1 MENEITKPAEK
12 KKITVKNYVDTP
24 TVLQMEATEC
34 GAASLAMVLG
44 TYKSYIPL
52 ETLRVEC
59 GINRDGSKASN
70 IMKAARRMGLEAK
83 GYRMETEGLFEVKM
97 PCILH
102 WNFNHFVVLEGFKGG
117 KVYINDPGSGKK
129 VVSYEELDMAFTG
142 VVLTFAPGPDYKRV
156 GVEPKLYTALLQRLK
171 GSEMTLCMVF
181 LAGLFL
187 VVPGLVI
194 PTFSKI
200 FIDDILLGGKTYWIR
215 ALVWGIVVTG
225 IIQCLL
231 TYIQGQ
237 YLLKMQTKIAIIS
250 SGKFLWHVLRLP
262 VGFFSQRYA
271 GDISERMQSNDTVA
285 QFLSGQLASTVV
297 NLVMLLFY
305 LTLMLCYDWKL
316 ALVGVAAAAINMGY
330 LKYIAKRRES
340 QNAKMQQDSGRMMG
354 TAMGGLQIVETLKAS
369 GSEGDFF
376 SKVIGYHAKNVAQ
389 QQVFGVSTQ
398 YLNTLPMLLTALT
411 DAAVLIIG
419 GYEVMSGVLTVGTLI
434 AFRTLMSSFMSPI
447 TMLMQIGTQYQEMR
461 ADISRLD
468 DVLNYGQ
475 DKVFEKEI
483 PEEEMY
489 KDEYHRKLEGF
500 VDIEGLNF
508 GYSPLEPPL
517 IENFELHLKPGQ
529 RAALVGGSGSGKST
543 ISKLISGI
551 FEPWSGEIKFDGVNK
566 DDIYRRVLTNSLAVV
581 DQDICMFADTIKNN
595 ITLWD
600 ETIPEDM
607 VLEAVKD
614 AEIYESIIEKT
625 GGFEYMFNEGGRN
638 MSGGQ
643 RQRVEIARA
652 LLNKPSIL
660 IMDEATSALD
670 PVTEKKIA
678 DNIKEK
684 GITCII
690 VAHRLSTIRDCDE
703 IIVLNRGKVVQ
714 RGTHDELKD
723 QEGYYAELIKNI

>member
-1 MENEITKPAEK
+1 MGKQNVKPMEK
-12 KKITVKNYVDTP
+12 KKITVRNYADTP

-44 TYKSYIPL
+44 TYQSYVPL
-52 ETLRVEC
+52 EQLRVEC

-70 IMKAARRMGLEAK
+70 IMKAARRMGLVAK
-83 GYRMETEGLFEVKM
+83 GFRMETEGLFEVKM

-102 WNFNHFVVLEGFKGG
+102 WNFNHFVVLEGFKKG
-117 KVYINDPGSGKK
+117 KAYINDPASGKRL
-129 VVSYEELDMAFTG
+129 VSYEELDMAFTG
-142 VVLTFAPGPDYKRV
+142 VVLTFEPEPDFKPV
-156 GVEPKLYTALLQRLK
+156 GVEPRLYTALFKRLK

-200 FIDDILLGGKTYWIR
+200 FIDDILLGGKDYWIR
-215 ALVWGIVVTG
+215 ALIWGMVITG
-225 IIQCLL
+225 VIQGAL

-237 YLLKMQTKIAIIS
+237 YLLKMQTKIAIIT

-262 VGFFSQRYA
+262 VAFFSQRYA

-285 QFLSGQLASTVV
+285 EFLSGQLASTVINV
-297 NLVMLLFY
+297 FMLVFY
-305 LTLMLCYDWKL
+305 MILMLCYDWKL
-316 ALVGVAAAAINMGY
+316 AMVGVAAAIINMTY
-330 LKYIAKRRES
+330 LKYVAKHRES

-354 TAMGGLQIVETLKAS
+354 TAMGGLQIIETLKAS

-376 SKVIGYHAKNVAQ
+376 AKVIGYHAKNVAQ
-389 QQVFGVSTQ
+389 QQTFGVSTQ
-398 YLNTLPMLLTALT
+398 YLNTLPVLLTSLT

-419 GYEVMSGVLTVGTLI
+419 GYEVMGGVLTVGTLI
-434 AFRTLMSSFMSPI
+434 AFRTLMSSFMGPI

-461 ADISRLD
+461 ADINRLD

-475 DKVFEKEI
+475 DKAFEKEI
-483 PEEEMY
+483 PQEDMY
-489 KDEYHRKLEGF
+489 KDEYHRKLEGY
-500 VDIEGLNF
+500 VDISGLNF

-551 FEPWSGEIKFDGVNK
+551 FEPWSGEIQFDGVNK
-566 DDIYRRVLTNSLAVV
+566 DDIPRTVLTNSLAVV

-600 ETIPEDM
+600 EAIPEDM
-607 VLEAVKD
+607 ILEAVKD
-614 AEIYESIIEKT
+614 SEIYDSIIEKT